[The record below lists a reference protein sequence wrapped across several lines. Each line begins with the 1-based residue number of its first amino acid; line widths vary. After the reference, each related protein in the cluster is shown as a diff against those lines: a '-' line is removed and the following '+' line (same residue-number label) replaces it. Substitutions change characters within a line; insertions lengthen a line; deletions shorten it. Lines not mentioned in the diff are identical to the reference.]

1 MADCD
6 YEMSVRRAPAGGAP
20 QHVVQLQKEIG
31 QLKEAAIAANVADN
45 AAAAS
50 AEAAPNAP
58 SFDQLSSTEKSA
70 ASLGVHPVRTAA
82 PRTLAACL
90 LLLNPLLRRPPWRL
104 AACAHRSRGS
114 PSGS

>member
-1 MADCD
+1 
-6 YEMSVRRAPAGGAP
+6 MSVRRGPAGAVP
-20 QHVVQLQKEIG
+20 AHVQQLQKELCG
-31 QLKEAAIAANVADN
+31 LKSSAIAANVADN
-45 AAAAS
+45 AATAS

-70 ASLGVHPVRTAA
+70 AALGVHPVRTAA